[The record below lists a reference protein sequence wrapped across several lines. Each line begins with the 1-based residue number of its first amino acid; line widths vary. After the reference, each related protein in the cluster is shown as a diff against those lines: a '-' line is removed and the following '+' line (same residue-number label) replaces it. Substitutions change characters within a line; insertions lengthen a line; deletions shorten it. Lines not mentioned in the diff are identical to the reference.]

1 MERASLDASDI
12 LKEHQPLNL
21 FYFIFVVKA
30 LGVKM
35 LIKKNHIS
43 FVFVKKK
50 GKAQRGKDGTKK
62 NAADSDSS
70 SSSRLAH
77 DGVRDTPHQNSTKP
91 TRLPGQ

>member
-35 LIKKNHIS
+35 LIKKIIFHLFLS
-43 FVFVKKK
+43 KKK
-50 GKAQRGKDGTKK
+50 GKAQ
-62 NAADSDSS
+62 
-70 SSSRLAH
+70 
-77 DGVRDTPHQNSTKP
+77 GVKTVQRKMQPIP
-91 TRLPGQ
+91 TLLLRPGWRMTA